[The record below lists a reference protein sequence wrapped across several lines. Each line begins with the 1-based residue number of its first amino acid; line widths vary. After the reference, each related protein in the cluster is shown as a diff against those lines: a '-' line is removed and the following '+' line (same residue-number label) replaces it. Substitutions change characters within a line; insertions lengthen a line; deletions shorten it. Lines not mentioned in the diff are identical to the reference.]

1 MRILWIVNMVL
12 PPLAKH
18 LNIPLGNSGTWMFDI
33 ADRLSQDDSVEFA
46 VACVHGKE
54 FKKYTVKNTTYYCLP
69 GNGKSMLFYRKGYKK
84 YWQQIV
90 NDFNPDIVNI
100 HGTEYCHPL
109 SFIRQFPKIK
119 TVVSLQ
125 GVLTR
130 LKDKDFG
137 GLSFREIFKYRTL
150 REWLHING
158 MFENHLLHI
167 KNAKSEQ
174 EILKSVDYCIAVD
187 SWHESMAKLIN
198 PNIKVF
204 KIDYNL
210 RKNFYNSEKWD
221 INKIQRY
228 TISSNPGGT
237 ALKGI
242 HMLLKAVALVKPLY
256 PKIKVKV
263 PGMKSDKNGII
274 ITSGYAKYLKTLIKK
289 LNLKDNVEFLGS
301 QSEEQMIKN
310 MLSSHIQV
318 VPSCIE
324 GPSLIL
330 REGMHL
336 GVPTIASFR
345 GGMAD
350 FVDDKENGFL
360 YDFDEYQ
367 YLALRIIEI
376 FKDDALA
383 QKLSSNA
390 ISKTSLAHNPQKNYN
405 DYIYMYKN
413 ILGDTKC

>member
-18 LNIPLGNSGTWMFDI
+18 LNITPGNSGTWMFDI
-33 ADRLSQDDSVEFA
+33 AERLSQDDSVEFA
-46 VACVHGKE
+46 IACVHGAE
-54 FKKYTVKNTTYYCLP
+54 FKRHKIGNTTYYCLP
-69 GNGKSMLFYRKGYKK
+69 GNGKSMIFYRNGYRK
-84 YWQQIV
+84 YWRQIV
-90 NDFNPDIVNI
+90 EDFSPDIVNI
-100 HGTEYCHPL
+100 HGTEYCHAL
-109 SFIRQFPKIK
+109 SFIREFPKIK

-125 GVLTR
+125 GVLSR

-137 GLSFREIFKYRTL
+137 GLSLCEIFKYRTL
-150 REWLHING
+150 REWLRFNG
-158 MFENHLLHI
+158 MFENHLIHV
-167 KNAKSEQ
+167 KNSKSEQ
-174 EILKSVDYCIAVD
+174 EILKTAKYCMAVD

-198 PNIKVF
+198 PNIKIFRV
-204 KIDYNL
+204 DYNL
-210 RKNFYNSEKWD
+210 RKNFYKSEKWD
-221 INKIQRY
+221 INKIDRY

-242 HMLLKAVALVKPLY
+242 HMLLRAVALVKPFY
-256 PKIKVKV
+256 PEIKVKV
-263 PGMKSDKNGII
+263 PGMMADKNGLVA
-274 ITSGYAKYLKTLIKK
+274 TTGYAKYLKKLITK
-289 LNLKDNVEFLGS
+289 LNLQENVEFLGS
-301 QSEEQMIKN
+301 QTEEEMIKN

-350 FVDDKENGFL
+350 FVDDKVNGFL

-367 YLALRIIEI
+367 YLALRIMEI
-376 FKDDALA
+376 FNDDTLA
-383 QKLSSNA
+383 QKLSTNA
-390 ISKTSLAHNPQKNYN
+390 ISKTALAHDPQKNYN
-405 DYIYMYKN
+405 DYIFMYKT